1 MQYLIVQIHAVMVLS
16 IACYWS
22 CSIFCHNRF
31 YPYHYAPFV
40 SDIKGIG
47 DMTIKFDLSVP
58 FLPFEQLLAV
68 LPANSKSLL
77 PEAYQVSIAS
87 DKPQYFDCVKIN
99 FKRMNIHVCT
109 LCVTREKRSKFIYQL
124 PSTNLHVFRL
134 T

>member
-1 MQYLIVQIHAVMVLS
+1 MQLWCCLLLVIGFVLFFLS
-16 IACYWS
+16 Y
-22 CSIFCHNRF
+22 RF

-47 DMTIKFDLSVP
+47 DMSIKFDLSVP

-87 DKPQYFDCVKIN
+87 DKPQYFDCVEIN
-99 FKRMNIHVCT
+99 LKRMNIHVYVLVCT
-109 LCVTREKRSKFIYQL
+109 LCVTKEKRSKFKYQ
-124 PSTNLHVFRL
+124 PIQVNITFDNVF
-134 T
+134 

>member
-1 MQYLIVQIHAVMVLS
+1 MQYLIVQIRVVMVWS

-47 DMTIKFDLSVP
+47 DMSIKFDLSVP

-87 DKPQYFDCVKIN
+87 DKPQYFDCVEIN
-99 FKRMNIHVCT
+99 LKRMNMYMYLYVHYVSQ
-109 LCVTREKRSKFIYQL
+109 EKREANL
-124 PSTNLHVFRL
+124 CTNLFRL